1 MRRHRRASGAF
12 ASPPSASPPAA
23 AAAGPARGI
32 DSFVQTVLSGQPV
45 PDDLRRL
52 WLIETVRV
60 PDGEQFVDPFQAMGL
75 RLLRPDE
82 TERLQREGLAHWV
95 DDCCVLRHGGHD
107 PVAVDAMHEA
117 INQVAR
123 MATFV
128 VMRGGGNLIG
138 YWQGP
143 EETPLAQSP
152 IVELNTCGVFTLL
165 PGRELTEALLGVYA
179 GDDASRF
186 AAMAEWFAR
195 HDVLITAHSRDEL
208 VIPSSSTHPERLK
221 TGFYNRQR
229 VAAGLQPV

>member
-1 MRRHRRASGAF
+1 MSSDSFPA
-12 ASPPSASPPAA
+12 PSAADAAVPAW
-23 AAAGPARGI
+23 GI

-75 RLLRPDE
+75 RLLRPEE
-82 TERLQREGLAHWV
+82 TARLRTGGLAHWM
-95 DDCCVLRHGGHD
+95 DACCVRNHVADD
-107 PVAVDAMHEA
+107 PTAVEAMNEA

-128 VMRGGGNLIG
+128 VMRGRGNLIG

-143 EETPLAQSP
+143 EGTPLARAP
-152 IVELNTCGVFTLL
+152 IVELNTQGVFDLL

-195 HDVLITAHSRDEL
+195 HDVLITAHRREEL
-208 VIPSSSTHPERLK
+208 VIPACSTLPEMLK